1 MSNWD
6 KDSFIEHMRE
16 NCNREIAK
24 IGESIIQFA
33 ENHASDISW
42 GRGSDHGTMTFRC
55 NSDDGNFTLEWNS
68 KPNKTYSLYY
78 SLDLSDWEADIDDSI
93 ESEGETT
100 SYSFEHPEGKEA
112 RKIFFKVIAQ

>member
-1 MSNWD
+1 MPGGPGALAALIHEAQVYGAAGNAD
-6 KDSFIEHMRE
+6 
-16 NCNREIAK
+16 EIMDLYLS
-24 IGESIIQFA
+24 GPGGCTTLEFT
-33 ENHASDISW
+33 NISY
-42 GRGSDHGTMTFRC
+42 